1 MNNISSLD
9 RFARAAVGLVIIEG
23 GYFWLAD
30 TFAWIAITLGIVLFL
45 TAAIGFCPLYK
56 LIGLHSSIENKDGTR
71 PVFSLLATTILLAI
85 AVGGSYGSIFLTR
98 KLFLEQFNAMNEYY
112 KQALYL
118 SGKGER
124 ASAIANFDKL
134 VPAFDTFSNNYTT
147 YRPYNLKGD
156 TQLPGDFDTVKSILA
171 SVDPVIRSGDLHQV
185 HLTLEKIRP
194 VFQSI
199 FKRNG
204 FSMLAVALVDFHDAM
219 ELMLEKATAKDT
231 AGIISLYE
239 PVSDKLKTIE
249 SEANDQEI
257 QDIRAALNNLLAS
270 AKSNELESL
279 PSKGD
284 LLKSSFVKVYL
295 KRG

>member
-1 MNNISSLD
+1 MKNISSID
-9 RFARAAVGLVIIEG
+9 RFTRAAVGLALIEG
-23 GYFWLAD
+23 GYFWLAN
-30 TFAWIAITLGIVLFL
+30 TFAWIAITLGIVLLL
-45 TAAIGFCPLYK
+45 TAAIGFCPLYRYFGLRSPIK
-56 LIGLHSSIENKDGTR
+56 SKKRIRPLLSLI
-71 PVFSLLATTILLAI
+71 ATAILLAI

-112 KQALYL
+112 KQTLYL

-124 ASAIANFDKL
+124 ASAITNFDKL
-134 VPAFDTFSNNYTT
+134 APAFDAFSNKYST

-156 TQLPGDFDTVKSILA
+156 TQLAGDFDTVKSILA

-194 VFQSI
+194 VFQSM

-257 QDIRAALNNLLAS
+257 QDIRAALNNLFAS
-270 AKSNELESL
+270 ARSNELESL